1 MMLTDQETKRYPQ
14 YGRHFFRTM
23 KSVLRKMYGDNSR
36 PGIAHLLKVMEN
48 QPDLTE
54 NEYEEISNTYRFD
67 LKNKAKADSVDQ
79 VILKLFP
86 YGGVARFN
94 RSFELDRLS
103 GEEYFAAADRFR

>member
-1 MMLTDQETKRYPQ
+1 
-14 YGRHFFRTM
+14 M
-23 KSVLRKMYGDNSR
+23 KKMYGDNSR

-48 QPDLTE
+48 QTDLTE

-86 YGGVARFN
+86 HGGVARFN
-94 RSFELDRLS
+94 RSFELIAYLGRNTLRLPTGLERFPDRGMEKES
-103 GEEYFAAADRFR
+103 ESPGSRV